1 MTGLKVNEGLR
12 RKHLPLR
19 AEIFFCTFSYMRR
32 VSLIILSVLIAA
44 AASAQQIRIYGRAES
59 GGRPLAGVM
68 VMVFEQHHF
77 YKKFKTD
84 ARGQFRFA
92 MGASD
97 YTILFYRPGM
107 NPESY
112 HIVNNMAT
120 DQQFIPINM
129 EMSATTLSTDSML
142 QSPLLT
148 QAHPDVIRA
157 YLAAVYAY
165 GHSRRDT
172 AAISTR
178 RSLLRH
184 AIEERERFSSYHQT
198 SDSTQTSISIGPDV
212 YDMLTDARGAH
223 RYYKNKKPIT
233 EITYDFE
240 TNRRYEGV
248 LKNKR
253 DVRRFE
259 KYNAMEHVKDRR

>member
-1 MTGLKVNEGLR
+1 
-12 RKHLPLR
+12 
-19 AEIFFCTFSYMRR
+19 MRR
-32 VSLIILSVLIAA
+32 VSLIILTVLIVMGAY
-44 AASAQQIRIYGRAES
+44 AQQIRIYGRAEI

-97 YTILFYRPGM
+97 YTILFYKPGM

-112 HIVNNMAT
+112 HVVNNMAT
-120 DQQFIPINM
+120 DVQLIPISM
-129 EMSATTLSTDSML
+129 EMSTTTLSADSML
-142 QSPLLT
+142 QSPMLT
-148 QAHPDVIRA
+148 QAHPDVMRA
-157 YLAAVYAY
+157 YLAAVYEY
-165 GHSRRDT
+165 GRSRKDT

-178 RSLLRH
+178 RSLMRH
-184 AIEERERFSSYHQT
+184 AIEERDRFLSYHKT
-198 SDSTQTSISIGPDV
+198 ADSAKTSISIGPDV

-233 EITYDFE
+233 EITYNFE

-253 DVRRFE
+253 DVKRFE
-259 KYNAMEHVKDRR
+259 KNGKYK